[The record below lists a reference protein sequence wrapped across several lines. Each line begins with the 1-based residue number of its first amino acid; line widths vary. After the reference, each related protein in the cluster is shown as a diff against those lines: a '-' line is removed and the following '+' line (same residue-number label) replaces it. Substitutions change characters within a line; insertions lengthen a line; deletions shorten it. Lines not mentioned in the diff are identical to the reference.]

1 MLENTEWIITNG
13 QPRDK
18 SNIGQET
25 QNKDKQ
31 HLERKKNTHT
41 TQNIIKMSNTDH
53 HQNKTVFNEY
63 FSIGLI

>member
-1 MLENTEWIITNG
+1 MLENTESIITNG

-18 SNIGQET
+18 SKIGHET

-31 HLERKKNTHT
+31 NKKKIKTTHT

-63 FSIGLI
+63 FSIGLA